1 MLLNGITPNLNMP
14 IQQHNVQRFNM
25 NHTNTASA
33 LSSASALNDVSDFG
47 NNGVEIYSDEQTT
60 DPFLLS
66 GSNLQNANFCMPW
79 NGIPANV
86 DHKKSTSESSSNDS
100 ISCGYKSN
108 DHIAPNSVK
117 QSPHSFE
124 SMDSIWPGMENRRWT
139 WNSSA
144 TGSLPIRHHG
154 ELSANQQRYM
164 QNQLSTNDS
173 NNFGWQPKHGAL
185 NQYDQMAFHER
196 ARNNLHLANG
206 DAPPPPQRYQNG
218 HAIKKRC
225 PKKKL
230 KNFCAFCKNNGE
242 REYIWQSHRNVDEQ
256 NRTRCPR
263 LRALVCVI
271 CGATG
276 DNAHTR
282 RYCPDLE
289 IYKVQ

>member
-1 MLLNGITPNLNMP
+1 MIYLVNLRMLLNGITPNLNMP

-66 GSNLQNANFCMPW
+66 GSNLQN
-79 NGIPANV
+79 
-86 DHKKSTSESSSNDS
+86 
-100 ISCGYKSN
+100 
-108 DHIAPNSVK
+108 
-117 QSPHSFE
+117 
-124 SMDSIWPGMENRRWT
+124 GMENRRWT